1 MVRAAPS
8 ERVGLACVAIWLG
21 GAIASGQSLVHRV
34 PGTAAGEKFGQAVAS
49 LGDIDGDS
57 RADFAVSAPTGGAG
71 DGRVRLYSGGDAHL
85 IWEIAGPSQGA
96 PFGASLAA
104 VGDVDGDGICD
115 LAIGAYLASAPGAIG
130 CGMVRLV
137 SGASGGTIRDRRGDS
152 GGDHMGWSVAAAGD
166 VDHDGVP
173 DVIGGAIDD
182 DDLGESTGSARI
194 WSGASG
200 ATIRTLVGAGSREIF
215 GWSLSGGAD
224 VDGDGTSDVV
234 AGAPYSTITPANGV
248 VRMHSGATGAVL
260 WSAVGAGVYDGF
272 GSAVAFVGDVDGD
285 GRSDV
290 LAGAR
295 QPFTG
300 ATGYAR
306 LLSGASGALIH
317 HISGTAV
324 DRRFGSV
331 LCAAG
336 DVDYDG
342 VPDFAVGAPEASG
355 NGSRSGLVRLFSGA
369 SASTLHEYLGAGTGH
384 LFGTSVA
391 SGGDLTGEGGP
402 DLLFGAPSEPAA
414 GTNSGAAYAYR
425 GSDLPPPEPP
435 APRDPLEADTVEV
448 SLSGQGVQRLVL
460 RAGAEHAGRRF
471 VMLGTFHGTEP
482 GFQLGLVHVPLE
494 RDRYMRVSLC
504 VPWMAPIVPV
514 YGQLSADGTAEVEF
528 RASSLRPPVFWT
540 GRTLHHAYVVLGDT
554 RMPMFVSNAVA
565 VSLVP

>member
-1 MVRAAPS
+1 
-8 ERVGLACVAIWLG
+8 GY
-21 GAIASGQSLVHRV
+21 
-34 PGTAAGEKFGQAVAS
+34 
-49 LGDIDGDS
+49 
-57 RADFAVSAPTGGAG
+57 
-71 DGRVRLYSGGDAHL
+71 GRVRLYSGTDAGL
-85 IWEIAGPSQGA
+85 IWEIAGPTQGA
-96 PFGASLAA
+96 SFGSSLAA
-104 VGDVDGDGICD
+104 VGDVDGDGISD
-115 LAIGAYLASAPGAIG
+115 LAVGAHLANAPGAVG
-130 CGMVRLV
+130 CGLVRLV
-137 SGASGGTIRDRRGDS
+137 SGASGATIRDRRGDA

-166 VDHDGVP
+166 IDHDGVG
-173 DVIGGAIDD
+173 DVLGGAIDD
-182 DDLGESTGSARI
+182 DDRGESTGSVRI
-194 WSGASG
+194 WSGATG
-200 ATIRTLVGAGSREIF
+200 ATIRTLLGAGSREVF
-215 GWSLSGGAD
+215 GWSIAGGAD
-224 VDGDGTSDVV
+224 LDGDGTADVV
-234 AGAPYSTITPANGV
+234 VGAPYFTITPASGV
-248 VRMHSGATGAVL
+248 LRAHSGATGAVL
-260 WSAVGAGVYDGF
+260 WTAIGAGTYDGF

-290 LAGAR
+290 LVGAR

-300 ATGYAR
+300 GTGYAE
-306 LLSGASGALIH
+306 LLSGASGARIH
-317 HISGTAV
+317 HLSAGPM
-324 DRRFGSV
+324 DRRFGAA

-342 VPDFAVGAPEASG
+342 VADFAVAAPEAG
-355 NGSRSGLVRLFSGA
+355 VNGAQSGLVRLYSGT
-369 SASTLHEYLGAGTGH
+369 SASTLHVYLGAGTGH
-384 LFGTSVA
+384 LFGSSVA

-514 YGQLSADGTAEVEF
+514 CGQLSADGTAEVEF
-528 RASSLRPPVFWT
+528 RASLLRPPVFWT

-554 RMPMFVSNAVA
+554 RMPIFVSNAVA